1 VVPAEHTIRE
11 WVMRICELK
20 RTVGKA
26 EVRVWPP
33 PWSSSYERGNTLAVG
48 DDEGVLRRVQR
59 VGERLSL
66 TMEYDGREHVG
77 SLEWDAPPVLADVEY
92 ALGALIGEEIRAI
105 GEVEVSPSTSL
116 G

>member
-1 VVPAEHTIRE
+1 MRCSILSPGTASNPPIR
-11 WVMRICELK
+11 RDH
-20 RTVGKA
+20 
-26 EVRVWPP
+26 
-33 PWSSSYERGNTLAVG
+33 TLAVG
-48 DDEGVLRRVQR
+48 DEGVLRRVQR

-66 TMEYDGREHVG
+66 TMEYDGRQHVG

-92 ALGALIGEEIRAI
+92 PPGALIGEEIRAI